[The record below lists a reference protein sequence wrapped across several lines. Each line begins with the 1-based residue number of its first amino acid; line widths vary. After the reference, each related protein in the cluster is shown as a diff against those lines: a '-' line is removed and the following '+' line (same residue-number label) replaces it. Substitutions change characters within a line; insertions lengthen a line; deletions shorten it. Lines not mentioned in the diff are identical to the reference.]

1 MSRAMQKYAEQ
12 RGINL
17 EQASEEGA
25 GRVQGAQEQMLGD
38 TAEEATDDAVI
49 QRQQGLDED
58 GTGIGMGGGM
68 ALGKVGSMLRDAV
81 TKGSKVLSA
90 ADKAAARASKL
101 ARATGNESVAD
112 GIDGARAAT
121 KAAASRVG
129 DTVDGLEDGVRGV
142 TDVSRSGLT
151 SMVDN
156 ASNVS
161 KDLVS
166 LAPKST
172 DIASGIQSTVSN
184 NSRQVMGNTEQTLST
199 ADGPV
204 QDTRGFFRK
213 LLTKAPQEEELE
225 DESEK
230 LAQKALGQTFTDSD
244 IKNLASN
251 QELDTLNPSLAA
263 PDQALANQGR
273 SIEDVAKS
281 FSSQTADDLVAGGT
295 DAGRLARGVGLT
307 SDLSKASR
315 STNLL
320 GGLSG
325 DSTLARATAT
335 PMGSSAAGENPFSF
349 KNFGVTEDDL
359 GGPVRTS
366 KFGDVLQTQPEEVAP
381 PLEGTGITSRAG
393 AVQFQPR
400 AQPSA
405 QTDIDPTAGP
415 SGGQASS
422 SNLGRNGGLTEEER
436 LNKANSTQQDSDL
449 TNDLDADGN
458 KLNKLNTDDAPEIPG
473 MKSGVSNDL
482 EETLSMGDKF
492 MKYGGAALEGVGF
505 AGALAGIG
513 FGIYD
518 MMEGPS
524 LKTVEKQK
532 DKIMADEMSGAT
544 SKPIS
549 YGSVAGATMN
559 TMPDASAGTFQHF

>member
-17 EQASEEGA
+17 EEASEEGA
-25 GRVQGAQEQMLGD
+25 GRVQGAQEQILGD
-38 TAEEATDDAVI
+38 TAEETTDDAVI

-81 TKGSKVLSA
+81 TK
-90 ADKAAARASKL
+90 AAARASKL

-129 DTVDGLEDGVRGV
+129 DTVNGLEDGVRGV

-156 ASNVS
+156 ASDVS

-204 QDTRGFFRK
+204 QDSRGVFRR
-213 LLTKAPQEEELE
+213 LFTKAPQEEELE

-295 DAGRLARGVGLT
+295 DAGRLARGVELT

-335 PMGSSAAGENPFSF
+335 PMGSSAAGDNPFSF
-349 KNFGVTEDDL
+349 RSQGVTEGDL
-359 GGPVRTS
+359 GVPSRTS
-366 KFGDVLQTQPEEVAP
+366 KFGDVLQTQEEDAP

-400 AQPSA
+400 AQPPA
-405 QTDIDPTAGP
+405 QTDIDPNAP
-415 SGGQASS
+415 ASGGQAPS

-524 LKTVEKQK
+524 LKTIEKQK
-532 DKIMADEMSGAT
+532 DKIQADEMSGAT

-559 TMPDASAGTFQHF
+559 TMPDSSAGTFQHF